1 MTAQQQKYIPPIIRS
16 NLDIIQMFKT
26 ASVKVLEGLY
36 EEVLNILTFEEF
48 VQLFKFCTD
57 QQYGSLIINNHQD
70 AKRRFWLN
78 WDKTLTINGKS

>member
-1 MTAQQQKYIPPIIRS
+1 
-16 NLDIIQMFKT
+16 MFKT

-36 EEVLNILTFEEF
+36 EEVSNILTYEEF
-48 VQLFKFCTD
+48 EKLFKYCTD

-70 AKRRFWLN
+70 AKNHFMLN